1 MVYVCVGCLTFSVVL
16 SSPLKP
22 QPSRLRS
29 SFVLHPLL
37 YFDDGAGA
45 SSATANESRMV
56 LNPNQCEIENFVQIS
71 FMGKMDFSQF
81 YSGFASVPSTVL
93 CWMEHIVFK
102 QFVPKLFFLIWSN
115 VLHRQIPTSYKKNR
129 FCSKQK
135 RLRFNFSGGI
145 RLWGPVMAFYRPFV
159 VGWQD
164 RVASSWN
171 NVQRQG
177 RGVLNI
183 VQHSWAMRIG
193 YLKTL
198 QSLRF
203 ISKPPILHTCSFF

>member
-1 MVYVCVGCLTFSVVL
+1 MNLRILPTRYAHQNTMVYVCVGCLTFSVVL

-93 CWMEHIVFK
+93 C
-102 QFVPKLFFLIWSN
+102 
-115 VLHRQIPTSYKKNR
+115 
-129 FCSKQK
+129 
-135 RLRFNFSGGI
+135 
-145 RLWGPVMAFYRPFV
+145 
-159 VGWQD
+159 
-164 RVASSWN
+164 
-171 NVQRQG
+171 
-177 RGVLNI
+177 
-183 VQHSWAMRIG
+183 
-193 YLKTL
+193 
-198 QSLRF
+198 
-203 ISKPPILHTCSFF
+203 